1 MDEPGPTGQ
10 PRIRVLV
17 VDADD
22 RVRESL
28 AGLLAIG
35 RQVDVVGSARDPGSA
50 LELIASTP
58 PDLVIIDPRLPELDR
73 GIAFIEYLRKHE
85 PGLRVVVMNW
95 SDVLED
101 RLARC
106 DADGFV
112 RKTFRPAELL
122 AAIRAAGT
130 SAAH

>member
-1 MDEPGPTGQ
+1 
-10 PRIRVLV
+10 
-17 VDADD
+17 
-22 RVRESL
+22 
-28 AGLLAIG
+28 
-35 RQVDVVGSARDPGSA
+35 
-50 LELIASTP
+50 
-58 PDLVIIDPRLPELDR
+58 
-73 GIAFIEYLRKHE
+73 
-85 PGLRVVVMNW
+85 MNW